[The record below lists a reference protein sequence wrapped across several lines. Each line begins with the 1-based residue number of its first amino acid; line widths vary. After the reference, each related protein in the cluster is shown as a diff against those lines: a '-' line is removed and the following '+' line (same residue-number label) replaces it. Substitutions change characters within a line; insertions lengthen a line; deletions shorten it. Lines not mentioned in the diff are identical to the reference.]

1 MKKIIFLIITLLLSV
16 AVCSAK
22 EDDSKIQKSIS
33 ATSTDISPKKM
44 EEVVDILT
52 VQAQNTIYMR
62 YVRIIAGIAALI
74 FISSTFFK
82 GWVKGESIDFY
93 PMLRPFVITLIILN
107 LNSAKVVVDTLVKPL
122 ELIFTSM
129 HESKTEEMDRL
140 YKDYSKA
147 KDDYIKAKN
156 KKEEDENKNNL
167 DKNARSTTSLGA
179 IKVCVQEISNFFT
192 NLDDKV
198 LYLFLSLGEWIV
210 GIIQRIVVFLLM
222 ITSGVTRALLII
234 IAPIVLALSIFPW
247 FNGSIKTLVC
257 RYINVMLWI
266 PLARLVGV
274 VIFEISKVVYY
285 NPQIELYKN
294 AIATQ
299 KFNIETASDS
309 IMSLSMTLIIPM
321 IGIVLYCMVP
331 KLSDYIIDSNGAG
344 AVGSAI
350 TGGTMLATKMAAAK
364 AGATSKKLI
373 AGAVS
378 KFKK

>member
-44 EEVVDILT
+44 EEVVDSLT
-52 VQAQNTIYMR
+52 VQAQNTTYMQ

-107 LNSAKVVVDTLVKPL
+107 LNSAKVVVDTMVKPL

-129 HESKTEEMDRL
+129 HESKTEEMNQL

-167 DKNARSTTSLGA
+167 DKNATSTTSLGA
-179 IKVCVQEISNFFT
+179 IKVCVQGISNFFT

-299 KFNIETASDS
+299 NFNIETASDS
-309 IMSLSMTLIIPM
+309 IMSLSMTLIIPI
-321 IGIVLYCMVP
+321 IGVVLYCMVP

-344 AVGSAI
+344 AVGTAI
-350 TGGTMLATKMAAAK
+350 TGGTMLATKMVAAK
-364 AGATSKKLI
+364 AGAASKKII
-373 AGAVS
+373 AGAVG
-378 KFKK
+378 KFK

>member
-44 EEVVDILT
+44 EEVVDSLT
-52 VQAQNTIYMR
+52 IQTQNTTYMK
-62 YVRIIAGIAALI
+62 YVRIIAAIAALI

-93 PMLRPFVITLIILN
+93 TMLRPFVITLIILN
-107 LNSAKVVVDTLVKPL
+107 LNSARIVVDAMVKPL
-122 ELIFTSM
+122 DLIFTSM
-129 HESKTEEMDRL
+129 HENKTGEMNQL

-147 KDDYIKAKN
+147 KDDYIQAKN
-156 KKEEDENKNNL
+156 KKEENDNKNNL
-167 DKNARSTTSLGA
+167 DKQVAYKTSLGA
-179 IKVCVQEISNFFT
+179 IKVCVETISNFFT

-198 LYLFLSLGEWIV
+198 LYLVLSILEWIV
-210 GIIQRIVVFLLM
+210 GLIQRIVVFTLM

-234 IAPIVLALSIFPW
+234 ISPIVLALSIFPW

-257 RYINVMLWI
+257 RYVNVMLWV

-285 NPQIELYKN
+285 NPQITIYKN

-299 KFNIETASDS
+299 NFNIETASDS
-309 IMSLSMTLIIPM
+309 IMSLSMTLIIPI

-344 AVGSAI
+344 AVGTAI
-350 TGGTMLATKMAAAK
+350 TGGVTKMATAASAVAGAGTKYLAAK
-364 AGATSKKLI
+364 TLLNKK
-373 AGAVS
+373 
-378 KFKK
+378 